1 MSNSRVRLYVK
12 SVKTVTG
19 TRETERETLLR
30 KPLSTP
36 DRVKVEG
43 RIAAGTFRI
52 RTFETETEPT
62 HEFVL
67 SEDQQKTADVVK
79 EIASRYGLE
88 VEVVD
93 VARENVLHRAI
104 QKEFEKIRIFPT
116 LIVSSGEKIEGK
128 VTKEQIESF
137 LSRVL

>member
-1 MSNSRVRLYVK
+1 VSNSRVRLYVK

>member
-1 MSNSRVRLYVK
+1 VK

-137 LSRVL
+137 LSCVL